1 MLELITFEDNSGRQV
16 IIDDKGNLEITKNLD
31 KDEIK
36 VHVKPDKID
45 YILNKIKSTIKS
57 IKSKKFINPNRS
69 SIKIYYKD
77 YQIYLFNSFINIFRT
92 PINLFDNKE
101 EISTKEVLKVFQ
113 EFLKE
118 FNE

>member
-36 VHVKPDKID
+36 VHEKPDKID

-57 IKSKKFINPNRS
+57 RKSKKFINPSRS
-69 SIKIYYKD
+69 SIKVYYENF
-77 YQIYLFNSFINIFRT
+77 QIYIFNSFINIFRT
-92 PINLFDNKE
+92 PVSLFEDKE

>member
-31 KDEIK
+31 KEDIK
-36 VHVKPDKID
+36 IPVNTEKID
-45 YILNKIKSTIKS
+45 AILDRIRTTL
-57 IKSKKFINPNRS
+57 KSKHSRKFTNPNRS

-92 PINLFDNKE
+92 PINLFDDKE
-101 EISTKEVLKVFQ
+101 EISTKETLKVFQ
-113 EFLKE
+113 EFLKD

>member
-57 IKSKKFINPNRS
+57 KKFRNPNRS

-92 PINLFDNKE
+92 PINIFDDKE
-101 EISTKEVLKVFQ
+101 EISTNETIKFFQ

-118 FNE
+118 YNE

>member
-1 MLELITFEDNSGRQV
+1 MI
-16 IIDDKGNLEITKNLD
+16 KGNLEITKNLD

-57 IKSKKFINPNRS
+57 RKSKKFINPNRS

-77 YQIYLFNSFINIFRT
+77 YQIYLFNSFINILEHQLIYFMIKKKFPLRRC
-92 PINLFDNKE
+92 
-101 EISTKEVLKVFQ
+101 
-113 EFLKE
+113 
-118 FNE
+118 

>member
-57 IKSKKFINPNRS
+57 NKFINPNRS

-92 PINLFDNKE
+92 PINLFDDKE
-101 EISTKEVLKVFQ
+101 EISTKENLKVFQ
-113 EFLKE
+113 EFLKD